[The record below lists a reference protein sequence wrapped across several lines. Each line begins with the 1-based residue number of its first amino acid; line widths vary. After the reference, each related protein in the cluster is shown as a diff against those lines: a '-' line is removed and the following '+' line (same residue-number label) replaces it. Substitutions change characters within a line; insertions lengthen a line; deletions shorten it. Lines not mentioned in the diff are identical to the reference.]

1 MLRLTLAAEGGH
13 IAELLDKVTNVSPLW
28 IPPWKTM
35 EHSAYSP
42 QEHPEYGLN
51 SESKLLAGILGHNLC
66 LDLFGPPSDAEA
78 EAGLTVHGEGS
89 TAPYEFT
96 GTKDGLIAKCSLKAA
111 QLAFERQIRL
121 ESRKVTIRETVENLS
136 AYDRP
141 IAWQEH
147 VTLGPPFLE
156 RGATQFRAPVEKATV
171 MSTGE
176 HFTWPH
182 KPVPDGEPRDLRTY
196 TNSASSAGFTAQLL
210 DKSKTRSWAFAF
222 SPRPQLVLGYVWQT
236 ADFPWLGMWEENH
249 ERQQPPWNGRTMT
262 LGLEFGTTP
271 FPETRR
277 QMIERRELFQTP
289 SFRWIS
295 AKSRLT
301 VEYYAALLP
310 AQHIPETLEDFE
322 RLLS

>member
-1 MLRLTLAAEGGH
+1 MLRLTLTLEGGH
-13 IAELLDKVTNVSPLW
+13 LAELLDKATNVSPLW

-51 SESKLLAGILGHNLC
+51 SESKLLAGIMGHNLC

-89 TAPYEFT
+89 TSAYEFT
-96 GTKDGLIAKCSLKAA
+96 ASEGGVAGRCSLDTA
-111 QLAFERQIRL
+111 QLAFERELRL
-121 ESRKVTIRETVENLS
+121 ESRKVTIKETVENLS

-156 RGATQFRAPVEKATV
+156 RGATQFRAPVDKAAV

-182 KPVPDGEPRDLRTY
+182 KPQPGGDNQDLRTF
-196 TNSASSAGFTAQLL
+196 TSSASSAGFTAQLL
-210 DKSKTRSWAFAF
+210 DKSRARSWVFAF
-222 SPRPQLVLGYVWQT
+222 SPQSQLVLGYVWKT

-262 LGLEFGTTP
+262 QGLEFGTTP

-277 QMIERRELFQTP
+277 QMIERGELFHTP
-289 SFRWIS
+289 SYRWIA
-295 AKSRLT
+295 AKSRLA

-310 AQHIPETLEDFE
+310 AERIPETLEEFE
-322 RLLS
+322 KLIS